1 MEKKT
6 NILNRGAHVGALM
19 LLVIL
24 AAPAH
29 AQVEPYPSIAPL
41 FTDDAIL
48 EVMIDAPLTALM
60 DDRPD
65 KAYLDGSFTYMEADG
80 TKRKLG
86 LKLRTRG
93 NYRRDKEHCDFAPI
107 RLNFDKSQVG
117 GTLFEGQDK
126 LNSLRIARP
135 TT

>member
-29 AQVEPYPSIAPL
+29 AQVEPYPGIAPL

-60 DDRPD
+60 DVRP
-65 KAYLDGSFTYMEADG
+65 
-80 TKRKLG
+80 
-86 LKLRTRG
+86 
-93 NYRRDKEHCDFAPI
+93 DKEHCDFAPI